1 MTYLILAITPIVLL
15 SLYGIIIDDDITT
28 GDN

>member
-1 MTYLILAITPIVLL
+1 MTYLILAIIPIILL
-15 SLYGIIIDDDITT
+15 SLYGIIINDDITT

>member
-1 MTYLILAITPIVLL
+1 MTYLILATIPIILL
-15 SLYGIIIDDDITT
+15 SLYGIIINDDITT